1 LLQSPAQIRQKMT
14 DSYKAKKE
22 AFVSNL
28 SGGTL
33 LEINLVTLVAPV
45 SPPSMHCS
53 NTLFADAILQRRL
66 LYSGHPFNL
75 DSRSSPLMAR
85 WH

>member
-1 LLQSPAQIRQKMT
+1 MT

-28 SGGTL
+28 SGGTI

-45 SPPSMHCS
+45 SCLSTRSSMHKD
-53 NTLFADAILQRRL
+53 ADVL
-66 LYSGHPFNL
+66 S
-75 DSRSSPLMAR
+75 
-85 WH
+85 

>member
-1 LLQSPAQIRQKMT
+1 MT

-28 SGGTL
+28 SGGTI
-33 LEINLVTLVAPV
+33 LEINLITLVAPV
-45 SPPSMHCS
+45 SSLSTHSSMHKMLI
-53 NTLFADAILQRRL
+53 LFPERPLF
-66 LYSGHPFNL
+66 YYGPPFNL
-75 DSRSSPLMAR
+75 DNHFSLHIAP

>member
-1 LLQSPAQIRQKMT
+1 MT

-28 SGGTL
+28 SGGTI

-45 SPPSMHCS
+45 SSLS
-53 NTLFADAILQRRL
+53 
-66 LYSGHPFNL
+66 YS
-75 DSRSSPLMAR
+75 
-85 WH
+85 

>member
-1 LLQSPAQIRQKMT
+1 MT

-22 AFVSNL
+22 AFVSDL

-45 SPPSMHCS
+45 SLSSMHHASLRC
-53 NTLFADAILQRRL
+53 
-66 LYSGHPFNL
+66 
-75 DSRSSPLMAR
+75 
-85 WH
+85 